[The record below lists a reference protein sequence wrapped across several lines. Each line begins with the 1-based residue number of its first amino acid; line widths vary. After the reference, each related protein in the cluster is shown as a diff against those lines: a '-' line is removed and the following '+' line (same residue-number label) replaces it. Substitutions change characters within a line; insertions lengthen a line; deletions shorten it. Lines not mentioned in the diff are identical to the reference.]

1 MSCQFA
7 AESISTGRSF
17 CPIGEVGN
25 KGTVCLWILS
35 VERWKTG
42 IMENCRTEQL
52 AEQPVL
58 VMEYLTRVSAN
69 PQHNTRAQES
79 TQHDAQFVL
88 QHKFFPRDREHKV
101 GVDGILRHKA
111 Q

>member
-1 MSCQFA
+1 MDPL
-7 AESISTGRSF
+7 G
-17 CPIGEVGN
+17 G
-25 KGTVCLWILS
+25 K
-35 VERWKTG
+35 
-42 IMENCRTEQL
+42 MENRNDGKLQKRATR
-52 AEQPVL
+52 VL